1 MKDLWDKRFS
11 SDEYIYG
18 IEPNEFF
25 KSQLDK
31 LTPGRLLLLGEG
43 EGRNAVYAAG
53 LGWKVDAVDFSQS
66 GKIKAE
72 RLAAK
77 KKVTINYIVH
87 DLSDY
92 QPEPESYDAAGLF
105 FLHLEED
112 LRKKVHKKA
121 IDALKK
127 GGRLIMEAFEKE
139 QLKYDSGGP
148 KNLSLLY
155 SLEDIAEDF
164 IDLDFEYF
172 AKEIVELNEGKGH
185 RGKASVIRFTGIK
198 V

>member
-11 SDEYIYG
+11 SEEYIYG

-31 LTPGRLLLLGEG
+31 LTPGRLLLPGEG
-43 EGRNAVYAAG
+43 EGRNAVYAAS

-66 GKIKAE
+66 GKLKAE
-72 RLAAK
+72 RLAAE
-77 KKVTINYIVH
+77 KKVTVNYMVC

-92 QPEPESYDAAGLF
+92 QPEPESYDAVGLF
-105 FLHLEED
+105 FLHFEED
-112 LRKKVHKKA
+112 LRKEIHKKA
-121 IDALKK
+121 VDALKK
-127 GGRLIMEAFEKE
+127 GGRLIMEAFEKD
-139 QLKYDSGGP
+139 QLNYDSGGP
-148 KNLSLLY
+148 KNLSALY

-172 AKEIVELNEGKGH
+172 AKEIVVLNEGKGH
-185 RGKASVIRFTGIK
+185 QGKASVIRFTGIK

>member
-43 EGRNAVYAAG
+43 EGRNAVYAAA

-72 RLAAK
+72 RLAAE

-112 LRKKVHKKA
+112 LRKEVHKKA

-139 QLKYDSGGP
+139 QLEYDSGGP

-185 RGKASVIRFTGIK
+185 GGKASVIRFTGIK